1 MTGIVPIFPGAVA
14 QEPATAESII
24 AQVRRELV
32 ADGAGA
38 TGRQTA
44 DLDLLAET
52 AVRTLWGGRVTAF
65 VPVLAL
71 RDAREELRGRGSDHG
86 EGATEL
92 PDARHRSTHLE
103 GD

>member
-1 MTGIVPIFPGAVA
+1 MTGAIRAFSDSVA
-14 QEPATAESII
+14 QAPSALESII

-32 ADGAGA
+32 ADGAGDP
-38 TGRQTA
+38 GRQPE

-71 RDAREELRGRGSDHG
+71 RDAREEIRRRGSDHQ
-86 EGATEL
+86 EGAER
-92 PDARHRSTHLE
+92 PGARHRSTRLN
-103 GD
+103 GG